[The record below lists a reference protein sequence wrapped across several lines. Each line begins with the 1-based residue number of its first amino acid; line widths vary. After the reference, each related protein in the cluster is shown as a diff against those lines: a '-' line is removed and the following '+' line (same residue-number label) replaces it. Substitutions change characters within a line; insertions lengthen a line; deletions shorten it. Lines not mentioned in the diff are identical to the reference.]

1 MLEADLKIKQKVVRV
16 GGRRSGRFKG
26 AGGRKRWKGEE
37 RKVSGGYVEWHTH
50 H

>member
-1 MLEADLKIKQKVVRV
+1 MLEADLKRKKKVVRV

-26 AGGRKRWKGEE
+26 EGGTKRRKGEE
-37 RKVSGGYVEWHTH
+37 RDVSGGYIEWHTH